1 MTAADNKLYPI
12 SWWKRKSDK
21 EGE

>member
-21 EGE
+21 ESE